1 MNILIVDDHLTNLK
15 LLRAQLEAEG
25 HAVFEA
31 HDGVEALSLLERQR
45 VDAVIS
51 DILMPRMDGY
61 RLCHEIRTHARL
73 RDLPIIIYS
82 STYTAPEDEKLAL
95 DMGANKYLKKP
106 ASVETIAAALH
117 EVIAQPHAAPRPD
130 ARREVEVLK
139 NYNERLVSKLKE
151 KNVELM
157 AAEAKFRPLVE
168 QSLVGIY
175 VIQDDQFVYV
185 NPRMAEILGR
195 SAEEM
200 TSRTVYD
207 FLVPEGHAF
216 ARENIRKRMSGAV
229 PNVHYDLR
237 VLHQS
242 GAVLKVEVYGSRT
255 EYNGRPAVMGVLL
268 DITERK
274 RAEDTLRKSDADL
287 NDAQRVAQVGSW
299 TWNATTDTIT
309 WSEEYYRIYGRDLKQ
324 RPPGYKEHLQLYT
337 PESAARLDAVVKKAL
352 QTGQPYELEL
362 EQARTDGK
370 RRWVTARGEITRDE
384 SGRIDGLRGTAH
396 DITERKVAEEAEARL
411 VAILEATPD
420 FIATGDL
427 DGNVLFVNK
436 AGLGMLGYHASEG
449 MPALRIGKSQPG
461 WAAKLVVEQGIPH
474 AVEHGSWS
482 GETAFLRRDGR
493 EIPVS
498 QVIIAHRGGD
508 GSVEYLSTIARDI
521 SVHKAHEKRIMRLNR
536 MYAVLSGIN
545 ATIVHTRDRQELFEE
560 ACRIAVEQGTFALTW
575 IGLLDASGL
584 DVTPVARAGVDE
596 GYLDNIHLTARDDAP
611 DRCELVARALR
622 EKTAVVCND
631 IDTDPQMARWRDEA
645 LRRGYRSVVVFPL
658 QSAGKVLGILLFY
671 ASEKDFF
678 DTEEMRL
685 LAEIAGNI
693 SFALDHLKADESR
706 HVQSAALNAA
716 ADAIVITDRAGII
729 EWVNPAFTQL
739 TGYTAEEALGKNPR
753 NLVKSDKHAP
763 AFYKDFWDTILAGR
777 TWHGEM
783 INRRKDGSLFTED
796 ESVTPILDA
805 SGAIT
810 HFVAIKEDMTD
821 RLQLEAEFRQAQK
834 MESVGQ
840 LASGI
845 AHDFNNLL
853 TVING
858 MSQLVLAG
866 GSTVDP
872 VYADVQ
878 EILRAGERAAT
889 LTRQLL
895 AFSRQQILEPRV
907 LNFDTAVVRMES
919 LLRRLL
925 GEDIDLVVVPT
936 PGLGNVKADPGQ
948 IEQVITN
955 LAVNAR
961 DAMPQGGQLTIE
973 TQNVTIDKDYAR
985 QIGVTM
991 PPGSYVLLA
1000 VSDSGGG
1007 MDEATR
1013 ARIFEPFFTTKG
1025 PSRGTGL
1032 GLSTVYGIVK
1042 QSHGFIGVYSEVGQG
1057 TSFKIY
1063 LPQVTEA
1070 AGTDRPGPTVV
1081 SSSGTETILLVEDN
1095 AGLRKLA
1102 TRFLEPAG
1110 YTVLGAGTG
1119 EEALLVLARHAAPV
1133 HLLLTDVVMP
1143 GMSGRDLVELLART
1157 HPGMKVLYMS
1167 GYTSDTVVRHGVL
1180 EEKVSFIN
1188 KPFNAA
1194 ALLHKVREVLDSTD
1208 EGNSG

>member
-1 MNILIVDDHLTNLK
+1 MQLTSAASRFRPTVLVAKLLLITFLAEAGVMFLLPIILPDHQGDWVGANSDAFLLVVVLTPILWWLIVRPLRNITVQVQHLAGAERK
-15 LLRAQLEAEG
+15 QSAQLLAEQSRILESFFKHVQTCLVVLDTHFNFIRVNDAYAQTCRRDASTFAG
-25 HAVFEA
+25 RNHFELYPSAELKAVFERTVRTKEPFQVFA
-31 HDGVEALSLLERQR
+31 RPFTFPDQPERGVTYWDL
-45 VDAVIS
+45 
-51 DILMPRMDGY
+51 ILV
-61 RLCHEIRTHARL
+61 
-73 RDLPIIIYS
+73 PI
-82 STYTAPEDEKLAL
+82 L
-95 DMGANKYLKKP
+95 DDRG
-106 ASVETIAAALH
+106 
-117 EVIAQPHAAPRPD
+117 
-130 ARREVEVLK
+130 EVE
-139 NYNERLVSKLKE
+139 
-151 KNVELM
+151 
-157 AAEAKFRPLVE
+157 
-168 QSLVGIY
+168 
-175 VIQDDQFVYV
+175 
-185 NPRMAEILGR
+185 
-195 SAEEM
+195 
-200 TSRTVYD
+200 
-207 FLVPEGHAF
+207 FLVF
-216 ARENIRKRMSGAV
+216 SLNDV
-229 PNVHYDLR
+229 
-237 VLHQS
+237 
-242 GAVLKVEVYGSRT
+242 
-255 EYNGRPAVMGVLL
+255 
-268 DITERK
+268 TERK

-362 EQARTDGK
+362 EQACADGK

-461 WAAKLVVEQGIPH
+461 WAAKLVAEQGIPH

-521 SVHKAHEKRIMRLNR
+521 SVHKEHEKHITRLNR
-536 MYAVLSGIN
+536 VYAVLSGIN
-545 ATIVHTRDRQELFEE
+545 TTIVRTRDRQELFDG
-560 ACRIAVEQGTFALTW
+560 ACRIAVELGKFRLAW
-575 IGLLDASGL
+575 IGLLDANGL

-596 GYLDNIHLTARDDAP
+596 GYLDNIQLTARDDAP
-611 DRCELVARALR
+611 DRCEMVARALR
-622 EKTAVVCND
+622 EKTAVVCNN
-631 IDTDPQMARWRDEA
+631 IDTDPQMERWREEA
-645 LRRGYRSVVVFPL
+645 LRRGYQSVVVFPL
-658 QSAGKVLGILLFY
+658 QFDDKVLGVLMFY

-678 DTEEMRL
+678 DTEEMKL
-685 LAEIAGNI
+685 LTELADDV
-693 SFALDHLKADESR
+693 SFALEHIEADESR
-706 HVQSAALNAA
+706 HVQSAVLSAA
-716 ADAIVITDRAGII
+716 ADAIVITDRAGVI
-729 EWVNPAFTQL
+729 EWINPAFTQL
-739 TGYTAEEALGKNPR
+739 TGYTAKEALGKNPR

-763 AFYKDFWDTILAGR
+763 AFYKDLWDTILAGR

-796 ESVTPILDA
+796 QTVTPILNA

-858 MSQLVLAG
+858 ISQLVLAEV
-866 GSTVDP
+866 SQVDP
-872 VYADVQ
+872 VYADMR
-878 EILRAGERAAT
+878 EILHAGERAAT

-895 AFSRQQILEPRV
+895 AFSRQQILESRV
-907 LNFDTAVVRMES
+907 LNFNTLVAGMEG

-1007 MDEATR
+1007 MDEAIR
-1013 ARIFEPFFTTKG
+1013 VRIFEPFFTTKG

-1095 AGLRKLA
+1095 VGLLKLA

-1143 GMSGRDLVELLART
+1143 GMSGRHLAERLAQT

-1194 ALLHKVREVLDSTD
+1194 ALLQKVREVLDSTD
-1208 EGNSG
+1208 AGNSG